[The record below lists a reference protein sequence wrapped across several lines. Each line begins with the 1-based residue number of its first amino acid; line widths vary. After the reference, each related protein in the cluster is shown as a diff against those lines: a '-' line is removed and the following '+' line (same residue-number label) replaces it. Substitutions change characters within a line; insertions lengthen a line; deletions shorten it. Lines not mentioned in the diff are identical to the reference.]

1 MDTAVHCLQSQ
12 FIIFGKNEIRVSS
25 CPTGQVCFSGRK
37 FLLKNNFQ
45 NAFAKRIGNN
55 TNFSLSKK
63 SAINADFFD
72 RLKGLCVLQSPFF
85 NKINPLGICETAL
98 WAVKCLRMFI
108 KRKTADLRNHLAQ
121 QLRVFQHGARAQV
134 VLVERLAIVVRHEER
149 RLQDFE
155 QCFFANVGIEI
166 VDEHARVGVA
176 AGVDIQVYAE
186 LFALRDGRNYRE
198 NKSAGLP

>member
-1 MDTAVHCLQSQ
+1 M
-12 FIIFGKNEIRVSS
+12 
-25 CPTGQVCFSGRK
+25 
-37 FLLKNNFQ
+37 
-45 NAFAKRIGNN
+45 
-55 TNFSLSKK
+55 
-63 SAINADFFD
+63 
-72 RLKGLCVLQSPFF
+72 QSPFF

-134 VLVERLAIVVRHEER
+134 VLVERPAIVVRHEER

-155 QCFFANVGIEI
+155 QCFFANVGIGI
-166 VDEHARVGVA
+166 VDKHARVDV

>member
-1 MDTAVHCLQSQ
+1 M
-12 FIIFGKNEIRVSS
+12 
-25 CPTGQVCFSGRK
+25 
-37 FLLKNNFQ
+37 
-45 NAFAKRIGNN
+45 
-55 TNFSLSKK
+55 
-63 SAINADFFD
+63 
-72 RLKGLCVLQSPFF
+72 QSPFF
-85 NKINPLGICETAL
+85 NKVNPFRICETAL

-155 QCFFANVGIEI
+155 KCFFANVGIGI
-166 VDEHARVGVA
+166 VDEHARVGVT
-176 AGVDIQVYAE
+176 GVDIQVYAE

>member
-1 MDTAVHCLQSQ
+1 M
-12 FIIFGKNEIRVSS
+12 
-25 CPTGQVCFSGRK
+25 
-37 FLLKNNFQ
+37 
-45 NAFAKRIGNN
+45 
-55 TNFSLSKK
+55 
-63 SAINADFFD
+63 
-72 RLKGLCVLQSPFF
+72 QSPFF

-98 WAVKCLRMFI
+98 WAVKCLRAFI

-134 VLVERLAIVVRHEER
+134 VLVERPAIVVRHEER

-155 QCFFANVGIEI
+155 QCFFANVGIGI
-166 VDEHARVGVA
+166 VDEHARVGVT
-176 AGVDIQVYAE
+176 GVDIQVYAE

>member
-1 MDTAVHCLQSQ
+1 M
-12 FIIFGKNEIRVSS
+12 
-25 CPTGQVCFSGRK
+25 
-37 FLLKNNFQ
+37 
-45 NAFAKRIGNN
+45 
-55 TNFSLSKK
+55 
-63 SAINADFFD
+63 
-72 RLKGLCVLQSPFF
+72 QSPFF

-98 WAVKCLRMFI
+98 WVVKCPRTFI
-108 KRKTADLRNHLAQ
+108 KRKTAGLRNHLAQ

-155 QCFFANVGIEI
+155 QCFFANVGIGI
-166 VDEHARVGVA
+166 VDEHARVGVT
-176 AGVDIQVYAE
+176 GVDIQVYAE

>member
-1 MDTAVHCLQSQ
+1 M
-12 FIIFGKNEIRVSS
+12 
-25 CPTGQVCFSGRK
+25 
-37 FLLKNNFQ
+37 
-45 NAFAKRIGNN
+45 
-55 TNFSLSKK
+55 
-63 SAINADFFD
+63 
-72 RLKGLCVLQSPFF
+72 QSPFF
-85 NKINPLGICETAL
+85 NKINPLEICETAL
-98 WAVKCLRMFI
+98 WTIKCLRMSI
-108 KRKTADLRNHLAQ
+108 KRKNADLRNHLAQ

-155 QCFFANVGIEI
+155 QCFFANVGIGI
-166 VDEHARVGVA
+166 VDEHARVDV

>member
-1 MDTAVHCLQSQ
+1 M
-12 FIIFGKNEIRVSS
+12 
-25 CPTGQVCFSGRK
+25 
-37 FLLKNNFQ
+37 
-45 NAFAKRIGNN
+45 
-55 TNFSLSKK
+55 
-63 SAINADFFD
+63 
-72 RLKGLCVLQSPFF
+72 QSPFF

-98 WAVKCLRMFI
+98 WTVKCLRMFI

-155 QCFFANVGIEI
+155 QCFFANVGIGI
-166 VDEHARVGVA
+166 VDEHARVDI

>member
-1 MDTAVHCLQSQ
+1 M
-12 FIIFGKNEIRVSS
+12 
-25 CPTGQVCFSGRK
+25 
-37 FLLKNNFQ
+37 
-45 NAFAKRIGNN
+45 
-55 TNFSLSKK
+55 
-63 SAINADFFD
+63 
-72 RLKGLCVLQSPFF
+72 QSPFF
-85 NKINPLGICETAL
+85 NQINPLGICETAL
-98 WAVKCLRMFI
+98 WTIKCLRMFI

-134 VLVERLAIVVRHEER
+134 VLVEQLAIVVRHKER

-155 QCFFANVGIEI
+155 QCFFANVGIGI
-166 VDEHARVGVA
+166 ADKHARVDV

>member
-1 MDTAVHCLQSQ
+1 
-12 FIIFGKNEIRVSS
+12 
-25 CPTGQVCFSGRK
+25 
-37 FLLKNNFQ
+37 
-45 NAFAKRIGNN
+45 
-55 TNFSLSKK
+55 
-63 SAINADFFD
+63 
-72 RLKGLCVLQSPFF
+72 LQSPFF

-98 WAVKCLRMFI
+98 WTIKCLRMFI

-134 VLVERLAIVVRHEER
+134 VLVERLTIVVRHEER

-155 QCFFANVGIEI
+155 QCFFANVGIGI
-166 VDEHARVGVA
+166 VDKHARVDV

-186 LFALRDGRNYRE
+186 LFALRNGRNYRE